1 MAVDWRRL
9 FRPGPFLSDVRDR
22 PEPTITS
29 PSRAAIGERLKQAQ
43 AGERREWLNAYL
55 GEQLQQLLGVDPQDS
70 AWLEQGFFEL
80 GMDSLTAVELRNALQ
95 RDLAMPLP
103 ATLAFDYPTGA
114 TLLDFLEQAVG
125 PMPAAVEEIQPSDA
139 TELQNL
145 SEEQLAD
152 LLARKLATM
161 D

>member
-1 MAVDWRRL
+1 MS
-9 FRPGPFLSDVRDR
+9 RPSHPFDVR
-22 PEPTITS
+22 
-29 PSRAAIGERLKQAQ
+29 
-43 AGERREWLNAYL
+43 
-55 GEQLQQLLGVDPQDS
+55 S
-70 AWLEQGFFEL
+70 ADVWRI
-80 GMDSLTAVELRNALQ
+80 A
-95 RDLAMPLP
+95 LP